1 VSSSP
6 AACTNVRPQLPE
18 LALGT
23 LTGEERARTLE
34 HVATCPACRQE
45 LAWLSDVGDELLR
58 LAPTAQPPVGFE
70 TRALERLL
78 GGGRGV
84 GAWRRRWLA
93 VAAAA
98 LVAAILGGSAVYLAG
113 SDDRAVADAYR
124 DTLAIADGEYF
135 AARALRDDA
144 GGQVGHVFG
153 YQGSPSWIF
162 CVVRAGRGGGSYAI
176 EVTVKGGKTWT
187 AGEMEVSEGREA
199 TWAHALDV
207 DLHDVE
213 RFTFVERRSGE
224 SFVAR
229 W

>member
-1 VSSSP
+1 MSNSP
-6 AACTNVRPQLPE
+6 ACAEVRPQLPE
-18 LALGT
+18 LSLGT
-23 LTGEERARTLE
+23 LTGEERARALE
-34 HVATCPACRQE
+34 HLAGCPACRQE
-45 LAWLSDVGDELLR
+45 MLWLSDVGDELLQ

-78 GGGRGV
+78 GADRGL

-98 LVAAILGGSAVYLAG
+98 LLAAFIGGSAVYLVG
-113 SDDRAVADAYR
+113 GDDRRLAASYR
-124 DTLAIADGEYF
+124 NTLTIADGEYF
-135 AARALRDDA
+135 AARSIRDDA
-144 GGQVGHVFG
+144 GGPVGHLFG

-162 CVVRAGRGGGSYAI
+162 CVVRAGQAGGTYAI
-176 EVTVKGGKTWT
+176 EITVEGGKTWT
-187 AGEMEVSEGREA
+187 AGEMEVSEGEEA

-213 RFTFVERRSGE
+213 RFTFVERSSGE
-224 SFVAR
+224 TFVAA